1 MKDSIIS
8 YTFLF
13 LAEIVI
19 MVIGAAAQVMWLFYL
34 FLALILIEAVLI
46 SIRLI
51 IKYEFKCK
59 KCGTVFNPSVKEK
72 LFGINSGDVKKAV
85 LPALQSKTMVHTG
98 KKDNEKELINK
109 LIIHYNQNL

>member
-19 MVIGAAAQVMWLFYL
+19 MVIGSAAQVMWLFYL

-72 LFGINSGDVKKAV
+72 LFGINSGDEKKTV

-109 LIIHYNQNL
+109 LIIHCNQNL

>member
-72 LFGINSGDVKKAV
+72 LFGINSGDVKK
-85 LPALQSKTMVHTG
+85 LYCPHCKSRQWCTPAKKTT
-98 KKDNEKELINK
+98 KKN
-109 LIIHYNQNL
+109 

>member
-19 MVIGAAAQVMWLFYL
+19 MVIGAAAQVMCLFYL

-72 LFGINSGDVKKAV
+72 LFGINGGDVKNLYCPHCKARQWCTPV
-85 LPALQSKTMVHTG
+85 KKTT
-98 KKDNEKELINK
+98 KKN
-109 LIIHYNQNL
+109 